1 MSFLSR
7 PRGRVALASTM
18 MSGLLAVAA
27 GCGDDTGPGGG
38 GGGGG
43 DGAEPLALGVYNA
56 GLAYGFVGYAEE
68 RSPLVPPA
76 LAELD
81 VDVLCVN
88 EVWSPDDVAAVK
100 SALAAKLPTQSF
112 FADSQEFAETPPCD
126 PDDIEALVACV
137 EPACGNQPE
146 ADCVLANCGD
156 EFSAQSP
163 ECRQCLASNVGGTI
177 DDLSANCSGDGSVYA
192 YGGAFGVGL
201 LTNQTVV
208 ASEGLVLEG
217 STINRRGVQYMELD
231 VGGTPVHVFCTHLT
245 ANLTLEYPR
254 ESGSWEAEQAAQI
267 DTIHGWIAER
277 AGEETVIFLGDLN
290 TGPAGEGYTTELP
303 DNWKKLTDAGWSAP
317 YVDQVKQ
324 CTYCGDNPLVGS
336 AGDDD
341 SSVLIDHVLFQ
352 RASGTFSA
360 SRILDGD
367 ITLETEA
374 DGTVTSK
381 LSDHYGVR
389 VEWTR

>member
-1 MSFLSR
+1 MVLSAFL
-7 PRGRVALASTM
+7 AL
-18 MSGLLAVAA
+18 AA
-27 GCGDDTGPGGG
+27 GCGDDGGG

-43 DGAEPLALGVYNA
+43 AGGGGPGGESIALATYNA

-68 RSPLVPPA
+68 RAPLVPPA

-88 EVWSPDDVAAVK
+88 EVWMPDDVAAVK
-100 SALAAKLPTQSF
+100 QALAAKLPNQAF
-112 FADSQEFAETPPCD
+112 FADSQEFADAPPCSQ
-126 PDDIEALVACV
+126 EAIDELVACV
-137 EPACGNQPE
+137 EPACGSEPA
-146 ADCVLANCGD
+146 ADCVLANCGA
-156 EFSAQSP
+156 EFNAQSS
-163 ECRQCLASNVGGTI
+163 ECKQCLASNVGGTI
-177 DDLSANCSGDGSVYA
+177 DDLTAVCSGDGAVFA

-208 ASEGLVLEG
+208 AQEGLVLEG

-254 ESGSWEAEQAAQI
+254 DEGSWEAEQAAQI

-277 AGEETVIFLGDLN
+277 AGDETAILLGDLN
-290 TGPAGEGYTTELP
+290 TGPAGDGFSAELP
-303 DNWKKLTDAGWSAP
+303 DNWEKLTTAGWSAP
-317 YVDQVKQ
+317 FIEQAPQ

-336 AGDDD
+336 AGDDVN
-341 SSVLIDHVLFQ
+341 SVLIDQVLFQ

-360 SRILDGD
+360 GRILDAD
-367 ITLETEA
+367 VTLETEA